1 MEKVTKYREA
11 ILALLKEYSIYKPSF
26 GEVEVAEVID
36 TTNDHYQLM
45 NIGWDDQSRVYGL
58 VLHFD
63 IKDGKV
69 WIQYNGTDRDVGEE
83 LVKMG
88 VPKSDIVVGFHSPFK
103 RKFTEYAVE

>member
-11 ILALLKEYSIYKPSF
+11 ILALLEEYSIYKPSF

-63 IKDGKV
+63 IKDGKI

-88 VPKSDIVVGFHSPFK
+88 VPKSDIVIGFHSPFK
-103 RKFTEYAVE
+103 REFTEYAVG